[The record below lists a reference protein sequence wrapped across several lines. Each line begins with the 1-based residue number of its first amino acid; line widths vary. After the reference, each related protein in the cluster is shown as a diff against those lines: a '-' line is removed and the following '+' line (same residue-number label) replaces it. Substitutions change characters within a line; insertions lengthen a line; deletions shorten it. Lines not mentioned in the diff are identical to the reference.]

1 MSVLYNI
8 LVSKEEL
15 DLDKT
20 LDSGQAFRWRKTGDY
35 WFGVIKDILCV
46 LKQHDNCIETN
57 VPVERRQILIDYFN
71 LDMNYTDTIS
81 KLDLDKYALDCYN
94 ISKGIH
100 ILRQDYFETMV
111 TFLMSSCNTMVR
123 IRSIVNGL
131 CKTYGNKLETEF
143 QGIKFEGY
151 KFPTIDALVDIS
163 ESDFAKLG
171 MGYRDK
177 YLVSMV
183 SRLHSNQSILDNL
196 ISKINGDETDRID
209 SVWVL
214 NSFNGVGPKVSNCIS
229 LFAGHHLSAF
239 PIDTHINRIIN
250 REYNGFIDL
259 KRFGNIAG
267 IIQQYMFYSEA
278 FKYNS
283 FK

>member
-35 WFGVIKDILCV
+35 WFGVIGDILCV

-57 VPVERRQILIDYFN
+57 IPLERRHILIDYFN
-71 LDMNYTDTIS
+71 LDMNYTDVIS

-111 TFLMSSCNTMVR
+111 TFLMSSCNTMIR
-123 IRSIVNGL
+123 IRSIVNEL
-131 CKTYGNKLETEF
+131 CRTYGNKLMTEF

-151 KFPTIDALVDIS
+151 TFPTVDALAGIS
-163 ESDFAKLG
+163 ESDFTKLG
-171 MGYRDK
+171 MGYRAK

-183 SRLHSNQSILDNL
+183 NRLHSNRSILDNL

-209 SVWVL
+209 SVWIL
-214 NSFNGVGPKVSNCIS
+214 NSFSGVGPKVSNCIS

-239 PIDTHINRIIN
+239 PIDTHISRIIN
-250 REYNGFIDL
+250 REYGGFIDL
-259 KRFGNIAG
+259 KKFGNIAG
-267 IIQQYMFYSEA
+267 IVQQYMFYSEA
-278 FKYNS
+278 FKSSS
-283 FK
+283 FR